1 MTFYNNV
8 IAGAAGAGGA
18 DAGYKIERSLRFSR
32 SDSAYLS
39 RNPSGG
45 DRKKWTL
52 SFWYKPCLGTG
63 NTRHCIVE
71 ARNSAGHHSVI
82 NFRSDHKFEIYHYST
97 SLHFQV
103 LTSAEFRDPSAWYHF
118 VVAYD
123 TDQSGADKVKI
134 FCNGIRITEFDG
146 ASYPSDSYG
155 DALWNQ
161 GGVTHTIG
169 KHHTHHLDAYLAE
182 YYWLDGVAPGVSTDD
197 TSGSVTGTPSAQY
210 LTDFGEFDSTT
221 GVWNPSEYTGNYNS
235 SGVGQVYSGMLT
247 SSSGFGPT
255 NTATEAFDGDLST
268 KASTEHNNDNYL
280 EFTPTTPIAFTNGVQ
295 VYCYAPNGYSITNYK
310 SVDLTGNG
318 LGSETTFV
326 GGGANFNGPAWINVA
341 TGSGTLYKLRIRLTR
356 SGSNA
361 GAAIHAIAINGSSS
375 SSNYLVDGTPGGS
388 NGVYLDFSDNSSNAA
403 LGTDSSGNNNTWTV
417 HNLTEYQASTGD
429 HGVTRGTSTLNYDP
443 SPILDGNINTS
454 YVDRPINGNGVNFTG
469 IPAANTQLRVRF
481 SYIQSGTMTTNG
493 GHEIASGNQNGAWV
507 EPSGISYPFTLTSI
521 SVTGGNSG
529 DGFGISAIEVDGTI
543 LSRGSGANTDSLLD
557 SPTNY
562 VASGNNGGNYATF
575 NPLSKH
581 GGITLSNGNLE
592 LLGAG
597 NGWKH
602 TQTTIAMKTG
612 KWYCEFGPY
621 LWKDNNNHCQPGVSR
636 MGIANTTEM
645 GGADFTGFYHYTGTK
660 FFNGQGGA
668 GTSFGSA
675 WNNNTTNIIGIAFD
689 ADTRKVWFSLN
700 GVWQGSGNP
709 SAGTN
714 HAGII
719 NLHADGYS
727 FGLGMHGATDSPVP
741 MNVGARPFA
750 YSIPTGFKSLCTTNL
765 SDPLIADGSTAFDI
779 LTWQGDGSGARTV
792 SGLNLSN
799 APDLVWSKTRNHNY
813 HHNLFDS
820 VRGYGTNATALKT
833 DYVGS
838 ASGGTLNS
846 ATASSLTFSGG
857 VWHNENAK
865 TYVSW
870 AWDSGTVGTNEVGD
884 YWSPPQYQTK
894 YIGFKFPTSS
904 GGRAVFGLTSGTGT
918 ADIFTSSDN
927 NSWTRVQSNV
937 TLSTTDTTYDSTSQY
952 LIVVNTS
959 NAVWGATHYAMAT
972 NGTDAHYS
980 TQTYPGSGA
989 SFTWSGPSYTDWD
1002 FRSSGTVIKP
1012 GSLNSSVYNTSNAIT
1027 SNLTNTIPSGSSN
1040 PLSNWFNGQRAN
1052 KFEPS
1057 GSGSIDFTSVS
1068 ALQNFSGTLQ
1078 FAVSA
1083 YNPNSAMQFTI
1094 NSSSDNL
1101 RFNSPD
1107 FPSSSGGFPSQL
1119 ITIPVTSLETLD
1131 FVNYSGSSVQFWGIY
1146 LDGKLLVDAINNS
1159 QTWSNSLTALSGSSL
1174 TNPVNGFDTD
1184 ESSYADSTAGFTL
1197 DLSGHTFGTGAH
1209 TIEVKSGGASSFT
1222 VNGTTSLS
1230 GSGSGAIVWSG
1241 TYTGELTSLES
1252 SATGASVYYVKID
1265 GKYLADPGQNLVDN
1279 VPSIA
1284 STTRA
1289 NQTAGFSI
1297 ATATMPA
1304 SGNPTIAHNLGAKPD
1319 FLIFKSRTSTENWY
1333 ISHKGLTNQSNRF
1346 LRFDTSAEITNN
1358 NWFNNTEPT
1367 SSDVT
1372 IRVGGGISANEK
1384 VVIYSFSSVEG
1395 YSAFGQFSSGSDPF
1409 VYLGFAPR
1417 FVLLKRTNG
1426 TGHWYMFDSERGPI
1440 NPNETWLEANGSG
1453 SEQTHANG
1461 HIRFLSNGFQPVG
1474 SDIDV
1479 SGGTYLYAAFAE
1491 NPFKTARAR

>member
-18 DAGYKIERSLRFSR
+18 DAGYTIERSLRFNPGDSSHLNKSFSSAGSR
-32 SDSAYLS
+32 TTF
-39 RNPSGG
+39 
-45 DRKKWTL
+45 TL
-52 SFWYKPCLGTG
+52 SYWIKECGKGT
-63 NTRHCIVE
+63 
-71 ARNSAGHHSVI
+71 S
-82 NFRSDHKFEIYHYST
+82 
-97 SLHFQV
+97 
-103 LTSAEFRDPSAWYHF
+103 PSNNPHILW
-118 VVAYD
+118 
-123 TDQSGADKVKI
+123 SGADVNTRGGIVHRGTGSDANKIYLFNQVNNTTNCSVWSNSLHRDFSAWKHIVWVVDTTQATATNRVKLYV
-134 FCNGIRITEFDG
+134 NGVQETLNFVTTPAQNLELQINVNQEHRIGRGFPD
-146 ASYPSDSYG
+146 DYG
-155 DALWNQ
+155 N
-161 GGVTHTIG
+161 
-169 KHHTHHLDAYLAE
+169 YMLAE
-182 YYWLDGVAPGVSTDD
+182 MHFLDGIAISTPVD
-197 TSGSVTGTPSAQY
+197 V
-210 LTDFGEFDSTT
+210 FGEFDENT
-221 GVWNPSEYTGNYNS
+221 GVWNPIEYTGNYNS
-235 SGVGQVYSGMLT
+235 AGVGQVYSGMLY

-255 NTATEAFDGDLST
+255 NTATEAFDGNLST

-295 VYCYAPNGYSITNYK
+295 VHCYAPNGYSITNYK

-361 GAAIHAIAINGSSS
+361 GAAIHAIAINGSGS

-388 NGVYLDFSDNSSNAA
+388 NGFHLDFSDNSSNAA

-417 HNLTEYQASTGD
+417 NNLTEFQASTGS
-429 HGVTRGTSTLNYDP
+429 HGVTRGSSTLNYDP

-543 LSRGSGANTDSLLD
+543 LTRGSGANTDSLLD

-562 VASGNNGGNYATF
+562 VASSGNNGGNYATF

-645 GGADFTGFYHYTGTK
+645 GGADFTCFYHYTGSK
-660 FFNGQGGA
+660 YFNGQA
-668 GTSFGSA
+668 ASFGSA

-750 YSIPTGFKSLCTTNL
+750 YPIPTGFKSLCTQNF
-765 SDPLIADGSTAFDI
+765 DNPPIAVPSTAFDVKVW
-779 LTWQGDGSGARTV
+779 TGNSGTKTI
-792 SGLNLSN
+792 SGLGFS
-799 APDLVWSKTRNHNY
+799 PDLLWYKSRSVG
-813 HHNLFDS
+813 HHHGLQDS
-820 VRGYGTNATALKT
+820 VRGVGKSLSTSRNDIAEQTETTGLAAFTSDGFNLNGGGFYLINNNN
-833 DYVGS
+833 DSYVG
-838 ASGGTLNS
+838 
-846 ATASSLTFSGG
+846 
-857 VWHNENAK
+857 
-865 TYVSW
+865 W
-870 AWDSGTVGTNEVGD
+870 AWDGGTVGTNEVGD

-927 NSWTRVQSNV
+927 NSWTRVQSDV

-980 TQTYPGSGA
+980 TSTYPGSGS
-989 SFTWSGPSYTDWD
+989 SFTWSGPGYTDWD
-1002 FRSSGTVIKP
+1002 FRSSGTVLKP
-1012 GSLNSSVYNTSNAIT
+1012 GSKLDSTYNQSQKWTDFWSSTNGFEQNSQTYAFNTNLSDVSASASYGDTQSLVLTTGISYTSSIRAKTHYTSGTAYINGDSGNSVNVASGWIT
-1027 SNLTNTIPSGSSN
+1027 L
-1040 PLSNWFNGQRAN
+1040 A
-1052 KFEPS
+1052 S
-1057 GSGSIDFTSVS
+1057 GSGTLNRVDFTSSGARAYVS
-1068 ALQNFSGTLQ
+1068 AIE
-1078 FAVSA
+1078 V
-1083 YNPNSAMQFTI
+1083 
-1094 NSSSDNL
+1094 
-1101 RFNSPD
+1101 
-1107 FPSSSGGFPSQL
+1107 
-1119 ITIPVTSLETLD
+1119 
-1131 FVNYSGSSVQFWGIY
+1131 
-1146 LDGKLLVDAINNS
+1146 DGKLL
-1159 QTWSNSLTALSGSSL
+1159 
-1174 TNPVNGFDTD
+1174 
-1184 ESSYADSTAGFTL
+1184 
-1197 DLSGHTFGTGAH
+1197 
-1209 TIEVKSGGASSFT
+1209 
-1222 VNGTTSLS
+1222 
-1230 GSGSGAIVWSG
+1230 
-1241 TYTGELTSLES
+1241 
-1252 SATGASVYYVKID
+1252 ID
-1265 GKYLADPGQNLVDN
+1265 PT
-1279 VPSIA
+1279 PTIA
-1284 STTRA
+1284 STVRT
-1289 NQTAGFSI
+1289 NPTAGFSI
-1297 ATATMPA
+1297 ATWTA
-1304 SGNPTIAHNLGAKPD
+1304 SGTNNDSVAHGLSKKPD
-1319 FLIFKSRTSTENWY
+1319 FWIMKSRTAAKDWYAYTDLIDGSIDYIKLNGSDSKNNSSST
-1333 ISHKGLTNQSNRF
+1333 
-1346 LRFDTSAEITNN
+1346 A
-1358 NWFNNTEPT
+1358 PT
-1367 SSDVT
+1367 SDLVHVYGSVVNT
-1372 IRVGGGISANEK
+1372 SGEGITGYFFN
-1384 VVIYSFSSVEG
+1384 SVEG
-1395 YSAFGQFSSGSDPF
+1395 YSAFGTYTGNGSSDGPF
-1409 VYLGFAPR
+1409 VFTGFKVAW
-1417 FVLLKRTNG
+1417 LMIKNTS
-1426 TGHWYMFDSERGPI
+1426 TG
-1440 NPNETWLEANGSG
+1440 NETWTIHDSTRDVDNPAEHRLLPNASG
-1453 SEQTHANG
+1453 AESTGTSA
-1461 HIRFLSNGFQPVG
+1461 RYKDLLSNGFKIRGTSGEQNTNG
-1474 SDIDV
+1474 DV
-1479 SGGTYLYAAFAE
+1479 YFYAAFAE